1 MALTRG
7 GSAPVYVYLASP
19 VQAPEWPSILLC
31 TPRYSTQHP
40 CGLVP
45 CGQAAELLQLTTSMD
60 GLYSEIKL

>member
-1 MALTRG
+1 MCLGKLCAGTSMALNPALHTR
-7 GSAPVYVYLASP
+7 ASI
-19 VQAPEWPSILLC
+19 A
-31 TPRYSTQHP
+31 QHP